1 MLNSSLKTVGVTNV
15 NVVAILNDTTGT
27 LVAGSH
33 DFPNTAVGKLVKTY
47 HALVAEQ
54 VATENK
60 TLHGQDFC
68 KKMCTGWSVT
78 LQNSRS
84 FMFTI

>member
-33 DFPNTAVGKLVKTY
+33 DYPNTAVGKPGKIV
-47 HALVAEQ
+47 
-54 VATENK
+54 
-60 TLHGQDFC
+60 
-68 KKMCTGWSVT
+68 
-78 LQNSRS
+78 
-84 FMFTI
+84 

>member
-33 DFPNTAVGKLVKTY
+33 DFPNTAVGKLGKIVHIDHKS
-47 HALVAEQ
+47 
-54 VATENK
+54 
-60 TLHGQDFC
+60 DC
-68 KKMCTGWSVT
+68 
-78 LQNSRS
+78 
-84 FMFTI
+84 